1 MITFFVTLIYLAVLI
16 IAVVLDVILLLPIF
30 LVVYLCKVIRLKLD
44 ERKLIKEALE
54 KLREDGVENDEL

>member
-1 MITFFVTLIYLAVLI
+1 MITFFVTLIYLSVLI

-44 ERKLIKEALE
+44 ERKLIKKTLE
-54 KLREDGVENDEL
+54 EVRKESVEND